1 MDDYEDFAYNDGTW
15 IIATFAIPD
24 GIAPAP
30 GEVLRAFPDPFY
42 DIHPGE
48 SITVVPNIEAND
60 EVSISR
66 VEGGE
71 IVIAGVDTFPG
82 WDEATKAAIRGTLRQ
97 LWNVNVAGQ
106 ALIAAAED
114 VVKQA
119 ILRRELT
126 VSVPFEDAVDE
137 MTVPLKLMTENEQTK
152 LVEVAESDLELVAAL
167 TAYDVA
173 KELIPAL
180 AGLRIQHYDLEN
192 TLDPS

>member
-60 EVSISR
+60 EVSITR

-180 AGLRIQHYDLEN
+180 AGLRMQHYDLEN

>member
-1 MDDYEDFAYNDGTW
+1 MDDYEDLAYDDGTW
-15 IIATFAIPD
+15 IIATFAIPE

-60 EVSISR
+60 EVSITR

-119 ILRRELT
+119 ILRREMT

-152 LVEVAESDLELVAAL
+152 LAEVAESDLELVAAL

-173 KELIPAL
+173 KELVPAL
-180 AGLRIQHYDLEN
+180 AGLRIQHYDLDN
-192 TLDPS
+192 TLDPT

>member
-119 ILRRELT
+119 AVLYEFLSSFRVSSPAQILADVLN
-126 VSVPFEDAVDE
+126 VDNIRT
-137 MTVPLKLMTENEQTK
+137 MQDRLDR
-152 LVEVAESDLELVAAL
+152 ARDR
-167 TAYDVA
+167 
-173 KELIPAL
+173 
-180 AGLRIQHYDLEN
+180 GL
-192 TLDPS
+192 LDRPGKGKHWS